1 LDGLEHQLPLGRQ
14 PVASCPE
21 HALPVAHAG
30 SLCFDR
36 LTVRSP
42 HG

>member
-1 LDGLEHQLPLGRQ
+1 MPEGLHGLEHQLPLGRQ

-30 SLCFDR
+30 SL
-36 LTVRSP
+36 
-42 HG
+42 

>member
-1 LDGLEHQLPLGRQ
+1 LHGLEHQLPLRRQ

-30 SLCFDR
+30 SL
-36 LTVRSP
+36 
-42 HG
+42 